1 MKKTTYIIIAL
12 IVLLTASTAS
22 AQSYYHRENGIY
34 LEIFGTGG
42 EASINYEKII
52 NNMISVRVGIGG
64 TGVIFEEGLAIPF
77 SVSYLAGGNQNYLEM
92 GIGGSYLSL
101 SDDFTDDTYLNIT
114 ESQVVANGIIGYRYL
129 GDYGYT
135 FRLAFTP
142 AITTDGFQAMGGA
155 MLGFT
160 F

>member
-1 MKKTTYIIIAL
+1 MKNAAYILLML
-12 IVLLTASTAS
+12 IVLLTAGTAS

-42 EASINYEKII
+42 EASVNYEKII

-64 TGVIFEEGLAIPF
+64 TGVIFEEGLAVPF
-77 SVSYLAGGNQNYLEM
+77 SVSSLLGGNQNYLEI
-92 GIGGSYLSL
+92 GIGGSYLNL
-101 SDDFTDDTYLNIT
+101 SGDVTGDTYLDIT
-114 ESQVVANGIIGYRYL
+114 ESQVVGNGIIGYRYL

-142 AITTDGFQAMGGA
+142 AITKDGFQPMGGA